1 MTSSNQDPCLYQNQ
15 PRSQGERI
23 RVRKILENLE
33 CYHARTVGKVIR
45 MSTFLDPR
53 SIRSVTDRV
62 GFARGLSA
70 LLNWRVAEREGEHMG
85 LRFRKSTPESKM
97 PTISHDLSAGL
108 LRLIAHDLRT
118 PLNVIS
124 LSLRMIDESARSEGL
139 EVTDIEIAEQNVR
152 QLARILNVIS
162 DLARVAEG
170 SSASEPAKLVPDRW
184 ITEVAQSVTVD
195 DHNVVAVTVD
205 SSCPQEVW
213 IDQGTA
219 RIAVEHAIENAIAS
233 AEGAP
238 VTVKGFG
245 EGGMWGVDITIDRV
259 SVSKPETFE
268 IDPDFPLDQWI
279 GSNNRRP
286 ALDLFLTARI
296 CRALGGK
303 TIIAVS
309 PVDQRTT
316 TRLIWPVGR
325 IGGDRKTPRTLA
337 P

>member
-1 MTSSNQDPCLYQNQ
+1 
-15 PRSQGERI
+15 
-23 RVRKILENLE
+23 
-33 CYHARTVGKVIR
+33 
-45 MSTFLDPR
+45 MSTFLKPR
-53 SIRSVTDRV
+53 SIRIVTDRI

-70 LLNWRVAEREGEHMG
+70 LLRWRGAEREGEHMG
-85 LRFRKSTPESKM
+85 LRFRKSSRESKM
-97 PTISHDLSAGL
+97 PTISQDLSAWL

-139 EVTDIEIAEQNVR
+139 EVADIEVAEQNVR

-162 DLARVAEG
+162 DLARVTEG
-170 SSASEPAKLVPDRW
+170 SSATQPAKIVPGRW

-195 DHNVVAVTVD
+195 DHNVVAVTVE
-205 SSCPQEVW
+205 SSCPEEVW

-238 VTVKGFG
+238 VTVRGFG
-245 EGGMWGVDITIDRV
+245 EGGMWGVDITIDRA
-259 SVSKPETFE
+259 SGSKPETFE

-279 GSNNRRP
+279 GSINRRP

-309 PVDQRTT
+309 PEDKRTT
-316 TRLIWPVGR
+316 TRIVWPVGGN
-325 IGGDRKTPRTLA
+325 GGDRKTPGTPA